1 MLQREIRLKEV
12 QDATYDD
19 MCRLLNERK
28 LCNVER
34 CTGMGKTTIFLRYIR
49 EHPDETVLY
58 FYDTDDIKNKIKT
71 ETDGKDVL
79 LMSYQKLFRTADPL
93 PMYDFLKSQVVN
105 QYHLLR
111 PMLED
116 TSKIDA
122 LWSEVPPSIRDN
134 YTGDREVLLRE
145 LGLLE

>member
-58 FYDTDDIKNKIKT
+58 FYDTDDIKNKIKLRLMVKMSCSCPIRNSL
-71 ETDGKDVL
+71 EQQRAL
-79 LMSYQKLFRTADPL
+79 L
-93 PMYDFLKSQVVN
+93 
-105 QYHLLR
+105 
-111 PMLED
+111 
-116 TSKIDA
+116 
-122 LWSEVPPSIRDN
+122 
-134 YTGDREVLLRE
+134 
-145 LGLLE
+145 